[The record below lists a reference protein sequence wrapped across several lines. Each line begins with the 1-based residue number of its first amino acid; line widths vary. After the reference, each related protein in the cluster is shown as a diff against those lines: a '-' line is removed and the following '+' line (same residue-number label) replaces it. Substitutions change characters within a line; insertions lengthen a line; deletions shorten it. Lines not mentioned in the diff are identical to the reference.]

1 MKRNNFLRLIICG
14 ALALSALFFAAGR
27 PEAGPL
33 SELILFSCRVGNYY
47 RIYTVRPD
55 GRDLRPVLNLRRNC
69 REPNL
74 CAVNNEIV
82 FSMFSDGSW
91 NLYKTDLRGAYI
103 ERLTDSIYTDRHP
116 VWSPD
121 GETIVFETDRW
132 GAGELACIDKNGENL
147 RRLTNS
153 GVSNSFPVWSPDGKK
168 LAFVSWRNGSPDIY
182 TMDIPERNV
191 RPVTKKYLACFN
203 PCWFA
208 DSVNIFFLGKSYKG
222 YFAARADGSRSAHK
236 YALDLKGVV
245 CAALSPDGGR
255 LLISKTDKEGSSLIT
270 ADLET
275 EVCSEFPAEIPGEV
289 CDAVWQR
296 KTRTWD

>member
-1 MKRNNFLRLIICG
+1 M
-14 ALALSALFFAAGR
+14 
-27 PEAGPL
+27 
-33 SELILFSCRVGNYY
+33 SELILFSAKAGNYY

-55 GRDLRPVLNLRRNC
+55 GRDLQPVLNLRRNC

-103 ERLTDSIYTDRHP
+103 ERLTDSIHTDRHP

-168 LAFVSWRNGSPDIY
+168 LAFVSWRNGSPDIF
-182 TMDIPERNV
+182 TMNMPERELH
-191 RPVTKKYLACFN
+191 PVTKKYLACFN

-208 DSVNIFFLGKSYKG
+208 DSENILFLGKSYKG
-222 YFAARADGSRSAHK
+222 YFVGKAGGGKSIHK
-236 YALDLKGVV
+236 YALDVKDVS
-245 CAALSPDGGR
+245 CAALSPDGTR
-255 LLISKTDKEGSSLIT
+255 LLVSKVSKDGNSLLT

-275 EVCSEFPAEIPGEV
+275 EEWSEFPAQIPAAV